1 MGTWAKRIRA
11 YLSVNDAV
19 NKPSHYQLFADG
31 TQSIDVIRRA
41 LTPEEFVGF
50 CKGNCLKYRLRAGK
64 KDALEQDIAKAG
76 AYANMLEDYLKP
88 EPTPDKATNAEALAF
103 GLNLLNA
110 SCHEQRV
117 KCGDDRRHWGCL
129 DCLASDCESV

>member
-1 MGTWAKRIRA
+1 
-11 YLSVNDAV
+11 VNDAV

-64 KDALEQDIAKAG
+64 KDALEQDIAKAET
-76 AYANMLEDYLKP
+76 YANMLEDYLKP
-88 EPTPDKATNAEALAF
+88 EPSPDKATNAEELLH
-103 GLNLLNA
+103 GLSLLNS
-110 SCHEQRV
+110 SCHQRRLDADE
-117 KCGDDRRHWGCL
+117 CRMDWGCSG
-129 DCLASDCESV
+129 CLASDCESAYCESA